1 MQRQLIMSQNQVN
14 QGYRNNPKLK
24 PPGVD
29 LQYTKEQ
36 LEEYIKCAKDPVYF
50 CSKYVKVKTL
60 DKGVMPFELYD
71 YQQQFVKAIHE
82 NRFTISKWPRQSGKS
97 TSVIGY
103 ITHYVTFNQSVS
115 CAILANKLKTAKDEL
130 FAKLQLAY
138 ENLPHFLQQGVVEW
152 NKTSF
157 KLENGSRVVC
167 DATSSSAIRGGSY
180 NLLLL
185 DEYAFLPSHIAEEF
199 YSSTYPTI
207 SAGLT
212 TKLIIVSTPNG
223 MNHFHK
229 LWVDANRPDGHKLKN
244 KFVPIDVSWRQVPIT
259 PGGPK
264 RDDVW
269 AAEQIANT
277 SEEQFQQEYGCS
289 FLGSS
294 NTLVSSTKLNVLAP
308 EEFISENVEGLRI
321 FEQPQK
327 DKMYFLQADVSRGQG
342 ADYSAFTIIDGAN
355 TPYKVVASYRNN
367 TISPFNFPTTIL
379 NAAKQYN
386 NAFVLIE
393 TNDLGGQVSN
403 ILHSELEYENVLM
416 TKILGRKG
424 QILSQGFGGVG
435 RNEMGLRTTAQTKKI
450 GCAILKRLVEEDK
463 ILLNDDRI
471 ITELMSFVSRS
482 NTYKA
487 EEGQTDDLVMTLVF
501 FAWLTRQDYYADL
514 IEQSKFNY
522 EDAQKPEDDNILFI
536 PQQKNDDDDGE
547 FVQGGAI
554 WYPS

>member
-1 MQRQLIMSQNQVN
+1 MSQNNNN

-24 PPGVD
+24 PPGVEIP
-29 LQYTKEQ
+29 YTKEQ
-36 LEEYIKCAKDPVYF
+36 LEEYVKCANDPVYF

-60 DKGVMPFELYD
+60 DKGVMPFKLYD
-71 YQQQFVKAIHE
+71 YQERFVREIHK
-82 NRFTISKWPRQSGKS
+82 NRFVISKWPRQSGKS

-103 ITHYVTFNQSVS
+103 ICHYVTFNQSVNV
-115 CAILANKLKTAKDEL
+115 AILANKLKTAKDEL

-138 ENLPHFLQQGVVEW
+138 ENLPQFLQQGVVEW

-229 LWVDANRPDGHKLKN
+229 LWVDANRQEGHKLKN
-244 KFVPIDVSWRQVPIT
+244 RFIPVEVSWRDVPIT

-269 AAEQIANT
+269 AEEQIANT
-277 SEEQFQQEYGCS
+277 SPEQFEQEYGCS

-294 NTLVSSTKLNVLAP
+294 NTLISSTKLNILAP
-308 EEFISENVEGLRI
+308 EEPISENAEGHRVY
-321 FEQPQK
+321 ETPQQ
-327 DKMYFLQADVSRGQG
+327 DKTYFLQADVSRGQG
-342 ADYSAFTIIDGAN
+342 SDYSAFTVIEGSAA
-355 TPYKVVASYRNN
+355 PYKMVCSYRNN
-367 TISPFNFPTTIL
+367 TISPFNFPTVIQ
-379 NAAKQYN
+379 NVAKAYN
-386 NAFVLIE
+386 NAYVLIE

-403 ILHSELEYENVLM
+403 ILHTDLEYENVLM
-416 TKILGRKG
+416 TKVMGRKG
-424 QILSQGFGGVG
+424 QILSQGFGGIG
-435 RNEMGLRTTAQTKKI
+435 KNEMGIRTTAQTKKI
-450 GCAILKRLVEEDK
+450 GCAILKRLIEENK
-463 ILLNDDRI
+463 LLLNDDRI
-471 ITELMSFVSRS
+471 ITELMSFVSKS

-487 EEGQTDDLVMTLVF
+487 EDGQNDDLVMTLVF
-501 FAWLTRQDYYADL
+501 FAWLTRQEYFADL

-522 EDAQKPEDDNILFI
+522 EEAIKPEDDNVLFA
-536 PQQKNDDDDGE
+536 PNQNNGEDDGE
-547 FVQGGAI
+547 FAQDGVV

>member
-1 MQRQLIMSQNQVN
+1 MSQEKPN

-24 PPGVD
+24 PPGIE
-29 LQYTKEQ
+29 LQYTKDQ
-36 LEEYIKCAKDPVYF
+36 LDEYIKCAKDPVYF

-60 DKGVMPFELYD
+60 DKGIMPFELYD
-71 YQQQFVKAIHE
+71 YQQRFVNSIHE
-82 NRFTISKWPRQSGKS
+82 NRFVISKWPRQSGKS

-157 KLENGSRVVC
+157 KLENGSRVIC

-185 DEYAFLPSHIAEEF
+185 DEYAFLPSHVAEEF

-207 SAGLT
+207 SAGTT

-229 LWVDANRPDGHKLKN
+229 LWVDANRQEGHKLKN
-244 KFVPIDVSWRQVPIT
+244 RFIPVEVSWRDVPIT

-277 SEEQFQQEYGCS
+277 SPEQFEQEYGCS

-294 NTLVSSTKLNVLAP
+294 NTLVATSKLNVLAP
-308 EEFISENVEGLRI
+308 EEYLEETSEGLRI
-321 FEQPQK
+321 FETAKK
-327 DKMYFLQADVSRGQG
+327 DNIYFLQADVSRGQG
-342 ADYSAFTIIDGAN
+342 SDYSAFTIIDA
-355 TPYKVVASYRNN
+355 TTAPYKVVASYRNN
-367 TISPFNFPTTIL
+367 IVSPFNFPNIIK
-379 NAAKQYN
+379 AAAEKYN
-386 NAFVLIE
+386 NAYVLIE
-393 TNDLGGQVSN
+393 TNDIGGQVSS
-403 ILHSELEYENVLM
+403 ILYNDLEYENLLM
-416 TKILGRKG
+416 TKISGRKG
-424 QILSQGFGGVG
+424 QILSQGFAGGKS
-435 RNEMGLRTTAQTKKI
+435 EMGLRTTAQTKKI

-463 ILLNDDRI
+463 IFLNDERI
-471 ITELMSFVSRS
+471 LSELMTFVSKS
-482 NTYKA
+482 NTFKA
-487 EEGQTDDLVMTLVF
+487 EDGHNDDLVMTLVF
-501 FAWLTRQDYYADL
+501 FAWLSRQEYFADL
-514 IEQSKFNY
+514 IESAKFNY
-522 EDAQKPEDDNILFI
+522 EEAKKPEDDNTLFMVSD
-536 PQQKNDDDDGE
+536 QDLEEDEFFDGK
-547 FVQGGAI
+547 VV
-554 WYPS
+554 WKKV

>member
-1 MQRQLIMSQNQVN
+1 MSQNNNQ

-24 PPGVD
+24 PPGVEIP
-29 LQYTKEQ
+29 YTKEQ
-36 LEEYIKCAKDPVYF
+36 LEEYVKCANDPVYF

-71 YQQQFVKAIHE
+71 YQQKFVNAIHK
-82 NRFTISKWPRQSGKS
+82 NRFVISKWPRQSGKS

-229 LWVDANRPDGHKLKN
+229 LWVDANRPEGHKLKN
-244 KFVPIDVSWRQVPIT
+244 KFVPVEVSWRDVPIT
-259 PGGPK
+259 PGGPR
-264 RDDVW
+264 RDDAW

-294 NTLVSSTKLNVLAP
+294 NTLISSTKLNVLAP
-308 EEFISENVEGLRI
+308 EEFLSEDSEGLRI
-321 FEQPQK
+321 YEEPKK
-327 DKMYFLQADVSRGQG
+327 DSIYFLLADVARGQG
-342 ADYSAFTIIDGAN
+342 SDYSAFTVIEGSN
-355 TPYKVVASYRNN
+355 SPYKIVATFRNN
-367 TISPFNFPTTIL
+367 AISPFQFPTVI
-379 NAAKQYN
+379 KKVGEKYN
-386 NAFVLIE
+386 NAYVLVE
-393 TNDLGGQVSN
+393 TNDIGGQISN
-403 ILHSELEYENVLM
+403 ILYNDLDYENLLM
-416 TKILGRKG
+416 TRIMGRKG
-424 QILSQGFGGVG
+424 QVLSQGFAQGKS
-435 RNEMGLRTTAQTKKI
+435 EMGLRTTAQTKKL

-463 ILLNDDRI
+463 IILNDDRI
-471 ITELMSFVSRS
+471 IQELMTFISRS
-482 NTYKA
+482 NTFKA
-487 EEGQTDDLVMTLVF
+487 DDGHHDDLVMTLVF
-501 FAWLTRQDYYADL
+501 FAWLSRQEYYADL
-514 IEQSKFNY
+514 IESAKMNY
-522 EDAQKPEDDNILFI
+522 DDAKKPEDDNTLFMLN
-536 PQQKNDDDDGE
+536 PLDDGDE
-547 FVQGGAI
+547 KFSDGTAV
-554 WYPS
+554 WYPV

>member
-1 MQRQLIMSQNQVN
+1 MSLNNKN

-29 LQYTKEQ
+29 IPYTKEQ

-71 YQQQFVKAIHE
+71 YQQKFVKAIHD

-157 KLENGSRVVC
+157 KLENGSKVVC

-185 DEYAFLPSHIAEEF
+185 DEYAFLPSHIAEDF

-229 LWVDANRPDGHKLKN
+229 LWVDANRPEGHKLKN
-244 KFVPIDVSWRQVPIT
+244 KFVPIDVSWREVPIT
-259 PGGPK
+259 PGGPR

-289 FLGSS
+289 FLGSA
-294 NTLVSSTKLNVLAP
+294 NTLISSTKLNILAP
-308 EEFISENVEGLRI
+308 EEFISENAEGLRI
-321 FEQPQK
+321 FEEPVK
-327 DKMYFLQADVSRGQG
+327 DKIYFLQADVSRGQG
-342 ADYSAFTIIDGAN
+342 SDYSAFTIIEGSE
-355 TPYKVVASYRNN
+355 TPYKVVASFRNN
-367 TISPFNFPTTIL
+367 TISPFNFPQIIKT
-379 NAAKQYN
+379 AGEKYN

-393 TNDLGGQVSN
+393 TNDLGGQVSHVLYN
-403 ILHSELEYENVLM
+403 DLGYENLLM
-416 TKILGRKG
+416 TKIMGRKG
-424 QILSQGFGGVG
+424 QVLSQGFGGTG
-435 RNEMGLRTTAQTKKI
+435 RNEMGLRTTAQTKKL

-471 ITELMSFVSRS
+471 VQELMSFVSRS

-487 EEGQTDDLVMTLVF
+487 EEGQHDDLVMTLVF
-501 FAWLTRQDYYADL
+501 FSWLTRQEYYADL
-514 IEQSKFNY
+514 IESAKFAY
-522 EDAQKPEDDNILFI
+522 TQTDTTDEDNVLFSI
-536 PQQKNDDDDGE
+536 NNQQNDDDEEFSDGQ
-547 FVQGGAI
+547 VV
-554 WYPS
+554 WYPA

>member
-1 MQRQLIMSQNQVN
+1 MSLNNSN

-24 PPGVD
+24 PPGIEI
-29 LQYTKEQ
+29 QYTKEQ
-36 LEEYIKCAKDPVYF
+36 LEEYVKCANDPVYF

-60 DKGVMPFELYD
+60 DKGIMPFQLYD
-71 YQQQFVKAIHE
+71 YQEEFVKHIHK
-82 NRFTISKWPRQSGKS
+82 NRFVISKWPRQSGKS

-103 ITHYVTFNQSVS
+103 ICHYVTFNQSVNV
-115 CAILANKLKTAKDEL
+115 AILANKLKTAKDEL

-229 LWVDANRPDGHKLKN
+229 LWVDANRPEGHKSKN
-244 KFVPIDVSWRQVPIT
+244 RFVAVEVDWTQVPIT
-259 PGGPK
+259 PGGPRRNK
-264 RDDVW
+264 EW
-269 AAEQIANT
+269 AEEQIANT
-277 SEEQFQQEYGCS
+277 SQEQFNQEYGCS

-294 NTLVSSTKLNVLAP
+294 NTLISSTKLNVLAP
-308 EEFISENVEGLRI
+308 EEPISESVEGHRVYEI
-321 FEQPQK
+321 PQE
-327 DKMYFLQADVSRGQG
+327 DKIYFLQADVSRGQG
-342 ADYSAFTIIDGAN
+342 SDFSAFTVIDGTS
-355 TPYKVVASYRNN
+355 TPYKVVATYRNN
-367 TISPFNFPTTIL
+367 TISPFNFPTVIF
-379 NAAKQYN
+379 NSAKAYN
-386 NAFVLIE
+386 NAYVLIE

-403 ILHSELEYENVLM
+403 ILHTDLEYENVLM
-416 TKILGRKG
+416 TKVMGRKG
-424 QILSQGFGGVG
+424 QVLSQGFGGIG
-435 RNEMGLRTTAQTKKI
+435 RNEMGIRTTAQTKKI
-450 GCAILKRLVEEDK
+450 GCAILKRLIEENK
-463 ILLNDDRI
+463 ILLNDERI
-471 ITELMSFVSRS
+471 IVELMSFISKS

-487 EEGQTDDLVMTLVF
+487 EDGQHDDLVMSLVF
-501 FAWLTRQDYYADL
+501 FAWLTRQDYFSDL
-514 IEQSKFNY
+514 IEQAKFSY
-522 EDAQKPEDDNILFI
+522 EDSKKPEDDNILFM
-536 PQQKNDDDDGE
+536 PSEHLDEDGGE
-547 FVQGGAI
+547 YVQDGVI

>member
-1 MQRQLIMSQNQVN
+1 MRNQKNN

-24 PPGVD
+24 PPGTEM
-29 LQYTKEQ
+29 QYTKEQ

-60 DKGVMPFELYD
+60 DKGIMPFELYD
-71 YQQQFVKAIHE
+71 YQQKFVKAIHD
-82 NRFTISKWPRQSGKS
+82 NRFVISKWPRQSGKS

-207 SAGLT
+207 SAGTT

-244 KFVPIDVSWRQVPIT
+244 KFIPVEVSWRDVPIT

-264 RDDVW
+264 RDDKW
-269 AAEQIANT
+269 AEEQVANT
-277 SEEQFQQEYGCS
+277 SPEQFEQEYGCS

-294 NTLVSSTKLNVLAP
+294 NTLISSTKLNILAP
-308 EEFISENVEGLRI
+308 EIPIAENADGYRV
-321 FEQPQK
+321 FENPIK
-327 DKMYFLQADVSRGQG
+327 DKTYFLQADVSRGQG
-342 ADYSAFTIIDGAN
+342 SDYSAFTVIEGSSA
-355 TPYKVVASYRNN
+355 PYKIVASYRNN
-367 TISPFNFPTTIL
+367 TISPFNFPATIL

-386 NAFVLIE
+386 NAYVLIE

-403 ILHSELEYENVLM
+403 ILHSDLEYENVLM
-416 TKILGRKG
+416 TKVLGRKG
-424 QILSQGFGGVG
+424 QILSQGFGGSG
-435 RNEMGLRTTAQTKKI
+435 RNEMGIRTTAQTKKI
-450 GCAILKRLVEEDK
+450 GCAILKRLIEEDK
-463 ILLNDDRI
+463 ILINDDRI
-471 ITELMSFVSRS
+471 VAELMTFISRS
-482 NTYKA
+482 NTFKA
-487 EEGQTDDLVMTLVF
+487 EDGHNDDLVMTLVF
-501 FAWLTRQDYYADL
+501 FAWLTRQEYFSDL
-514 IEQSKFNY
+514 IEQAKFNY
-522 EDAQKPEDDNILFI
+522 EEAMRPEDDNILFI
-536 PQQKNDDDDGE
+536 PDQKSENSQEEFTQDG
-547 FVQGGAI
+547 VL
-554 WYPS
+554 WYPT

>member
-1 MQRQLIMSQNQVN
+1 MSLNNSN

-24 PPGVD
+24 PPGID
-29 LQYTKEQ
+29 IQYTKEQ
-36 LEEYIKCAKDPVYF
+36 LEEYVKCANDPVYF

-60 DKGVMPFELYD
+60 DKGIMPFKLYD
-71 YQQQFVKAIHE
+71 YQEEFIKEIHK
-82 NRFTISKWPRQSGKS
+82 NRFVISKWPRQSGKS

-103 ITHYVTFNQSVS
+103 ICHYVTFNQSVNV
-115 CAILANKLKTAKDEL
+115 AILANKLKTAKDEL

-229 LWVDANRPDGHKLKN
+229 LWVDANRPVGHKSKN
-244 KFVPIDVSWRQVPIT
+244 RFVPVEVDWTQVPIT
-259 PGGPK
+259 PGGP
-264 RDDVW
+264 RRNEEW
-269 AAEQIANT
+269 AEEQIANT
-277 SEEQFQQEYGCS
+277 SQEQFNQEYGCS

-294 NTLVSSTKLNVLAP
+294 NTLISSTKLNVLAP
-308 EEFISENVEGLRI
+308 EEPISENVEGYRVYEI
-321 FEQPQK
+321 PQT
-327 DKMYFLQADVSRGQG
+327 DKIYFLQADVSRGQG
-342 ADYSAFTIIDGAN
+342 SDYSAFTVIDGTS
-355 TPYKVVASYRNN
+355 TPYKVVATYRNN
-367 TISPFNFPTTIL
+367 TISPFNFPTVIL
-379 NAAKQYN
+379 NAAKAYN
-386 NAFVLIE
+386 TAYVLIE

-403 ILHSELEYENVLM
+403 ILHTDLEYENVLM
-416 TKILGRKG
+416 TKVMGRKG

-435 RNEMGLRTTAQTKKI
+435 KNEMGIRTTAQTKKI
-450 GCAILKRLVEEDK
+450 GCAILKRLIEENK
-463 ILLNDDRI
+463 IILNDERI
-471 ITELMSFVSRS
+471 IVELMSFISKS

-487 EEGQTDDLVMTLVF
+487 EDGQHDDLVMSLVF
-501 FAWLTRQDYYADL
+501 FAWLTRQEYFADL
-514 IEQSKFNY
+514 IEQAQFSY
-522 EDAQKPEDDNILFI
+522 EDAKKPEDDNVLFM
-536 PQQKNDDDDGE
+536 PSNHSEDDDGE
-547 FVQGGAI
+547 YVQDGVI

>member
-1 MQRQLIMSQNQVN
+1 MAQSNN

-24 PPGVD
+24 PPGIQ
-29 LQYTKEQ
+29 LNYTEEELKE
-36 LEEYIKCAKDPVYF
+36 YVKCAKDPVYF

-71 YQQQFVKAIHE
+71 YQQRFVKAIHE

-185 DEYAFLPSHIAEEF
+185 DEYAFLPSHLAEEF

-229 LWVDANRPDGHKLKN
+229 LWIDANRTEGHKLKN
-244 KFVPIDVSWRQVPIT
+244 KFVPIEVSWRDVPIT
-259 PGGPK
+259 PGGPR

-294 NTLVSSTKLNVLAP
+294 NTLISSTKLNVLAP
-308 EEFISENVEGLRI
+308 EEFLSEDKEGVRI
-321 FEQPQK
+321 FKESNK
-327 DKMYFLQADVSRGQG
+327 DDVYFLMADVSRGQG
-342 ADYSAFTIIDGAN
+342 SDYSAITVINGSKTPYEVVATYKNNTVSPFHFPTIIKNIAEKYNGA
-355 TPYKVVASYRNN
+355 Y
-367 TISPFNFPTTIL
+367 
-379 NAAKQYN
+379 
-386 NAFVLIE
+386 VLVE
-393 TNDLGGQVSN
+393 TNDIGGQVAN
-403 ILHSELEYENVLM
+403 ILYNDLEYENLLM
-416 TKILGRKG
+416 TIIKGRKG
-424 QILSQGFGGVG
+424 QILSQGFASN
-435 RNEMGLRTTAQTKKI
+435 RSEFGLRTTAQTKKL
-450 GCAILKRLVEEDK
+450 GCSILKRLIEEDK
-463 ILLNDDRI
+463 ILINDDRVI
-471 ITELMSFVSRS
+471 QELMTFVSKS
-482 NTYKA
+482 NTFKA
-487 EEGQTDDLVMTLVF
+487 DDGHHDDLVMTLVF
-501 FAWLTRQDYYADL
+501 FAWLCRQEYFPDL
-514 IEQSKFNY
+514 IESGKLNFEEAKN
-522 EDAQKPEDDNILFI
+522 PEDDNTLFMLN
-536 PQQKNDDDDGE
+536 PFDDEDKYSDGE
-547 FVQGGAI
+547 VV
-554 WYPS
+554 WYPA

>member
-1 MQRQLIMSQNQVN
+1 MSNQSKNN

-24 PPGVD
+24 PPGIQ
-29 LQYTKEQ
+29 LQYTEEQ
-36 LEEYIKCAKDPVYF
+36 LREYVKCANDPVYF

-60 DKGVMPFELYD
+60 DKGVMPFKLYD
-71 YQQQFVKAIHE
+71 YQEKFVKAIHE

-207 SAGLT
+207 SAGMT

-229 LWVDANRPDGHKLKN
+229 LWVDANRPEGHKLKN
-244 KFVPIDVSWRQVPIT
+244 KFVPVEVSWRDVPIT

-277 SEEQFQQEYGCS
+277 SPEQFEQEYGCS

-294 NTLVSSTKLNVLAP
+294 NTLISTTKLNLLAP
-308 EEFISENVEGLRI
+308 EEYLEEDSEGLRI
-321 FEQPQK
+321 FEKPKK
-327 DKMYFLQADVSRGQG
+327 DNIYFLQADVSRGQG
-342 ADYSAFTIIDGAN
+342 SDYSAFTVIDGTAA
-355 TPYKVVASYRNN
+355 PYKIVASFRNN
-367 TISPFNFPTTIL
+367 VISPFNFPQNIKKV
-379 NAAKQYN
+379 AEKYN
-386 NAFVLIE
+386 NAYVLVE
-393 TNDLGGQVSN
+393 TNDIGGQVSN
-403 ILHSELEYENVLM
+403 ILYNDLEYENVLM
-416 TKILGRKG
+416 TKISGRKG
-424 QILSQGFGGVG
+424 QMLSQGFASGKS
-435 RNEMGLRTTAQTKKI
+435 EMGIRTTAQTKKL

-463 ILLNDDRI
+463 ILINDERI
-471 ITELMSFVSRS
+471 IQELFTFISRS

-487 EEGQTDDLVMTLVF
+487 EDGHHDDLVMTMVF

-514 IEQSKFNY
+514 IETAKMNY
-522 EDAQKPEDDNILFI
+522 EPEKDPEDDALFI
-536 PQQKNDDDDGE
+536 IPDKDSEDGE
-547 FVQGGAI
+547 FSDGNVV
-554 WYPS
+554 WYPA

>member
-1 MQRQLIMSQNQVN
+1 MSQNN
-14 QGYRNNPKLK
+14 NNAGYRNNSKLK
-24 PPGVD
+24 PPGVA
-29 LQYTKEQ
+29 LNYTKEE
-36 LEEYIKCAKDPVYF
+36 LEEYIKCANDPVYF

-60 DKGVMPFELYD
+60 DKGVMPFKLYD
-71 YQQQFVKAIHE
+71 YQEKFVKAIHD
-82 NRFTISKWPRQSGKS
+82 NRFVISKWPRQSGKS

-157 KLENGSRVVC
+157 KLENGSRVIC
-167 DATSSSAIRGGSY
+167 DATSSSAIRGGSF

-229 LWVDANRPDGHKLKN
+229 LWVDANRPVGHKLKN
-244 KFVPIDVSWRQVPIT
+244 KFVPIDVSWRDVPIT

-294 NTLVSSTKLNVLAP
+294 NTLISSTKLNILAS
-308 EEFISENVEGLRI
+308 EEFISENAEGLRI
-321 FEQPQK
+321 FEEPEK
-327 DKMYFLQADVSRGQG
+327 DKIYFLQADVSRGQG
-342 ADYSAFTIIDGAN
+342 SDYSAFTIIEGSQS
-355 TPYKVVASYRNN
+355 PYKVVATFKNN
-367 TISPFNFPTTIL
+367 TISPFNFPQIL
-379 NAAKQYN
+379 KVTGEKYN
-386 NAFVLIE
+386 NAYVLVE
-393 TNDLGGQVSN
+393 TNDLGAQVSHVLYN
-403 ILHSELEYENVLM
+403 ELGYENLLM
-416 TKILGRKG
+416 TKILGRRG
-424 QILSQGFGGVG
+424 QVLSQGFGGVG
-435 RNEMGLRTTAQTKKI
+435 KNELGLRTTAQTKKL

-463 ILLNDDRI
+463 ILLNDERI
-471 ITELMSFVSRS
+471 IQELMSFVSRS

-487 EEGQTDDLVMTLVF
+487 EEGHNDDLVMTLVF
-501 FAWLTRQDYYADL
+501 FAWLSRQDYYSDL
-514 IEQSKFNY
+514 IETAKMSYSQPEN
-522 EDAQKPEDDNILFI
+522 AEDDNVLFMI
-536 PQQKNDDDDGE
+536 NNIDDDDDKFSDGN
-547 FVQGGAI
+547 VV
-554 WYPS
+554 WYPV

>member
-1 MQRQLIMSQNQVN
+1 MSQEKPN

-24 PPGVD
+24 PPGIE
-29 LQYTKEQ
+29 LQYTKDQ
-36 LEEYIKCAKDPVYF
+36 LDEYIKCAKDPVYF

-60 DKGVMPFELYD
+60 DKGIMPFELYD
-71 YQQQFVKAIHE
+71 YQQRFVNSIHE
-82 NRFTISKWPRQSGKS
+82 NRFVISKWPRQSGKS

-157 KLENGSRVVC
+157 KLENGSRVIC

-185 DEYAFLPSHIAEEF
+185 DEYAFLPSHVAEEF

-207 SAGLT
+207 SAGTT

-229 LWVDANRPDGHKLKN
+229 LWVDANRQEGHKLKN
-244 KFVPIDVSWRQVPIT
+244 RFIPVEVSWRDVPIT

-277 SEEQFQQEYGCS
+277 SPEQFEQEYGCS

-294 NTLVSSTKLNVLAP
+294 NTLVATSKLNVLAP
-308 EEFISENVEGLRI
+308 EEYLEETSEGLRI
-321 FEQPQK
+321 FETAKK
-327 DKMYFLQADVSRGQG
+327 DNIYFLQADVSRGQG
-342 ADYSAFTIIDGAN
+342 SDYSAFTIIDA
-355 TPYKVVASYRNN
+355 TTAPYKVVASYRNN
-367 TISPFNFPTTIL
+367 IVSPFNFPNIIK
-379 NAAKQYN
+379 AAAEKYN
-386 NAFVLIE
+386 NAYVLIE
-393 TNDLGGQVSN
+393 TNDIGGQVSS
-403 ILHSELEYENVLM
+403 ILYNDLEYENLLM
-416 TKILGRKG
+416 TKISGRKG
-424 QILSQGFGGVG
+424 QILSQGFAGGKS
-435 RNEMGLRTTAQTKKI
+435 EMGLRTTAQTKKI

-463 ILLNDDRI
+463 IFLNDERI
-471 ITELMSFVSRS
+471 LSELMTFVSKS
-482 NTYKA
+482 NTFKA
-487 EEGQTDDLVMTLVF
+487 EDGHNDDLVMTLVF
-501 FAWLTRQDYYADL
+501 FAWLSRQEYFADL
-514 IEQSKFNY
+514 IESAKFNY
-522 EDAQKPEDDNILFI
+522 EEAKKPEDDNTLFMVSD
-536 PQQKNDDDDGE
+536 QDLEEDEFSDGK
-547 FVQGGAI
+547 VV
-554 WYPS
+554 WKKV

>member
-1 MQRQLIMSQNQVN
+1 VSQNNNN

-24 PPGVD
+24 PPGVEIP
-29 LQYTKEQ
+29 YTKEQ
-36 LEEYIKCAKDPVYF
+36 LEEYVKCANDPVYF

-60 DKGVMPFELYD
+60 DKGVMPFKLYD
-71 YQQQFVKAIHE
+71 YQEKFVREIHK
-82 NRFTISKWPRQSGKS
+82 NRFVISKWPRQSGKS

-103 ITHYVTFNQSVS
+103 ICHYVTFNQSVNV
-115 CAILANKLKTAKDEL
+115 AILANKLKTAKDEL

-138 ENLPHFLQQGVVEW
+138 ENLPQFLQQGVIEW

-229 LWVDANRPDGHKLKN
+229 LWVDANRQEGHKLKN
-244 KFVPIDVSWRQVPIT
+244 RFIPVEVSWRDVPIT

-269 AAEQIANT
+269 AEEQIANT
-277 SEEQFQQEYGCS
+277 SPEQFEQEYGCS

-294 NTLVSSTKLNVLAP
+294 NTLISSTKLNILAP
-308 EEFISENVEGLRI
+308 EEPISENAEGHRVY
-321 FEQPQK
+321 ETPQQ
-327 DKMYFLQADVSRGQG
+327 DKIYFLQADVSRGQG
-342 ADYSAFTIIDGAN
+342 SDYSAFTVIEGSS
-355 TPYKVVASYRNN
+355 TPYKVVCSYRNN
-367 TISPFNFPTTIL
+367 TISPFNFPTIIQ
-379 NAAKQYN
+379 NVAKAYN
-386 NAFVLIE
+386 NAYVLIE

-403 ILHSELEYENVLM
+403 ILHSDLEYENVLM
-416 TKILGRKG
+416 TKVMGRKG
-424 QILSQGFGGVG
+424 QVLSQGFGGIG
-435 RNEMGLRTTAQTKKI
+435 TNEMGIRTTAQTKKI
-450 GCAILKRLVEEDK
+450 GCAILKRLVEENK

-471 ITELMSFVSRS
+471 ITELMSFVSKS

-487 EEGQTDDLVMTLVF
+487 EDGQNDDLVMTLVF
-501 FAWLTRQDYYADL
+501 FSWLTRQEYFADL

-522 EDAQKPEDDNILFI
+522 EEAMKPEDDNVLFA
-536 PQQKNDDDDGE
+536 PNQNNDEDDGE
-547 FVQGGAI
+547 FVENGVV